1 MKKPKNPCKGCIWA
15 ERISDRLIY
24 CPFPKCV
31 KGELPTGQKR
41 KGREKLN
48 GQTGETGV
56 GR

>member
-1 MKKPKNPCKGCIWA
+1 MKKSKNPCKGCIWA
-15 ERISDRLIY
+15 ERISDGLIY

-41 KGREKLN
+41 KEREKLD

>member
-1 MKKPKNPCKGCIWA
+1 MKKSKNPCKGCIWA
-15 ERISDRLIY
+15 ERISDSLIY
-24 CPFPKCV
+24 CPFPTCV

-41 KGREKLN
+41 KEREKLN